1 MKKILFFAMF
11 ACMAISATAQKTSL
25 VPTNEEISN
34 IINMSAEANK
44 LQAGIKDPNLIQPG
58 QVLTFTFED
67 GTSHQIGVEK
77 GDNQWGIVKN
87 KISGLIEDHGKMVD
101 PEELGADDAPAPQ
114 VPVEESSLFWDF
126 LETYPVWSLLIFC
139 VIILFAFWLFKT
151 KPWKSENQSE
161 PTKFRGNRVGET
173 DPVLSGVPI
182 REGGITN
189 DEDARARME
198 QIAQAQYHD
207 DFDLKDVTPGY
218 LHGQNVEVSYG
229 DETTQ
234 RHTFRNQ
241 PAYRGTVVLHGP
253 AESAP
258 QEIYF
263 LQGCANDVRTRRYM
277 NGSSELR
284 FTTEPITEDQLITE
298 VVNTPVSQE
307 STQQAVVRSTPTSIA
322 NVMPIDINQM
332 VQTLANTGQAFRID
346 VAGVMIDVDAKK
358 EFSLLNAGNHVNEE
372 LKEN

>member
-1 MKKILFFAMF
+1 MK
-11 ACMAISATAQKTSL
+11 
-25 VPTNEEISN
+25 TN
-34 IINMSAEANK
+34 
-44 LQAGIKDPNLIQPG
+44 
-58 QVLTFTFED
+58 
-67 GTSHQIGVEK
+67 
-77 GDNQWGIVKN
+77 
-87 KISGLIEDHGKMVD
+87 
-101 PEELGADDAPAPQ
+101 
-114 VPVEESSLFWDF
+114 
-126 LETYPVWSLLIFC
+126 
-139 VIILFAFWLFKT
+139 
-151 KPWKSENQSE
+151 
-161 PTKFRGNRVGET
+161 
-173 DPVLSGVPI
+173 PVLSGVPI

-241 PAYRGTVVLHGP
+241 PAYRGTVLLHGP

>member
-151 KPWKSENQSE
+151 KPWKSENQSGF
-161 PTKFRGNRVGET
+161 KRC
-173 DPVLSGVPI
+173 
-182 REGGITN
+182 
-189 DEDARARME
+189 
-198 QIAQAQYHD
+198 
-207 DFDLKDVTPGY
+207 
-218 LHGQNVEVSYG
+218 SY
-229 DETTQ
+229 
-234 RHTFRNQ
+234 
-241 PAYRGTVVLHGP
+241 
-253 AESAP
+253 
-258 QEIYF
+258 
-263 LQGCANDVRTRRYM
+263 
-277 NGSSELR
+277 
-284 FTTEPITEDQLITE
+284 
-298 VVNTPVSQE
+298 
-307 STQQAVVRSTPTSIA
+307 
-322 NVMPIDINQM
+322 
-332 VQTLANTGQAFRID
+332 
-346 VAGVMIDVDAKK
+346 
-358 EFSLLNAGNHVNEE
+358 
-372 LKEN
+372 